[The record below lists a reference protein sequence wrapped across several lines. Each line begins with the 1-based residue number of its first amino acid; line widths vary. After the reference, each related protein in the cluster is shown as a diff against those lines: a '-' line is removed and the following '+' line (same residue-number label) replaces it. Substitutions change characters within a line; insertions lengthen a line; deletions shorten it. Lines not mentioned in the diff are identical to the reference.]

1 MRVTWGMLSQF
12 MRRERCWSPAAILA
26 LLQLACLSAGVVACA
41 AERPVAPVN
50 EPPRSPALETPAG
63 VRAALTI
70 TFDSVPRYASPTFP
84 AHYRLA
90 LRAQTN
96 APVDN
101 PVTDRGALLGRVLF
115 YDTQLSRTNTR
126 SCASCHAQGAGFSD
140 TARFSV
146 GIDGVTRTRAHSMRL
161 ANSRFF
167 TSGRAFWDQRAPSF
181 EAQALQPI
189 HDAVEMGFDDANGG
203 LPALVA
209 RLRGLQYYREL
220 FAFAF
225 GDSVVSEQR
234 ISNALAQFVRSIVSV
249 NSRFDQGFASAWNP
263 LLPDSGLNARFP
275 TFSDVENRGKS
286 LFQRR
291 INQGGA
297 GCAECHVPP
306 TFVFDLDSEGNGLD
320 AGESRH
326 FKAPSLRNVALDGA
340 FMHDGRFA
348 SLEAVV
354 EHYNSGMQA
363 GPALDSRFRNTDGS
377 PIRLGLSASDKAA
390 IVAYLRTLTDE
401 AVALDPQFAD
411 PFRR

>member
-12 MRRERCWSPAAILA
+12 AGRERGWSRAGILA
-26 LLQLACLSAGVVACA
+26 LLRHACLGAGVVACA

-50 EPPRSPALETPAG
+50 EPPTSPAVETPAG

-126 SCASCHAQGAGFSD
+126 SCASCHAQGSGFSD

-161 ANSRFF
+161 ANSRYF
-167 TSGRAFWDQRAPSF
+167 TSGRAFWDQRAPSL

-203 LPALVA
+203 LPALMA

-225 GDSVVSEQR
+225 GDSVVSAQR
-234 ISNALAQFVRSIVSV
+234 ISHALAQFVRSIVSV

-263 LLPDSGLNARFP
+263 LLPDSGLNAPFP
-275 TFSDVENRGKS
+275 AFSDIENRGKS

-297 GCAECHVPP
+297 GCAECHLPP

-354 EHYNSGMQA
+354 EHYNRGMQA
-363 GPALDSRFRNTDGS
+363 GPALDSRLRNIDGS
-377 PIRLGLSASDKAA
+377 PIRLGLNASDKAA

-401 AVALDPQFAD
+401 ALAIDPRFAD